1 MAASR
6 SPGRSMGS
14 SARRA
19 ASPRP
24 DLQAHDSAM
33 RAPFHVVARE
43 LTDLLG
49 VRLVA
54 YIAKVS
60 ETRAVHEWGAR
71 GRGPK
76 DGSVAPRLRL
86 ALQVASLIAQRDS
99 PDVAQAWFRASIPS
113 STIARPPGC
122 CARATS
128 LRWDPRSPPP
138 PVPSS
143 SGDEPPGMSADAR
156 QTVW

>member
-6 SPGRSMGS
+6 SAGRS
-14 SARRA
+14 

-33 RAPFHVVARE
+33 RAPFHVVTRE
-43 LTDLLG
+43 LIDILG
-49 VRLVA
+49 ARLVA

-86 ALQVASLIAQRDS
+86 ALQVASLIAQHDS
-99 PDVAQAWFRASIPS
+99 HEVAQAWFQGLNPQLGDRSP
-113 STIARPPGC
+113 ARLLREGDLSEVGPEIVGA
-122 CARATS
+122 ARAF
-128 LRWDPRSPPP
+128 
-138 PVPSS
+138 VI
-143 SGDEPPGMSADAR
+143 GG
-156 QTVW
+156 

>member
-6 SPGRSMGS
+6 SAGRS
-14 SARRA
+14 

-33 RAPFHVVARE
+33 RAPFPVVTRE
-43 LTDLLG
+43 LIDILG
-49 VRLVA
+49 ARLVA

-86 ALQVASLIAQRDS
+86 ALQVASLIAQHDS
-99 PDVAQAWFRASIPS
+99 HEVAQAWFQGLNPQLGDRSP
-113 STIARPPGC
+113 ARLLREGDLSEVGPEIVGA
-122 CARATS
+122 ARAF
-128 LRWDPRSPPP
+128 
-138 PVPSS
+138 VI
-143 SGDEPPGMSADAR
+143 GG
-156 QTVW
+156 

>member
-1 MAASR
+1 
-6 SPGRSMGS
+6 MGS
-14 SARRA
+14 SAGRA

-49 VRLVA
+49 ARLVA

-86 ALQVASLIAQRDS
+86 ALQVASLIAPRRCTAGA
-99 PDVAQAWFRASIPS
+99 PAGV
-113 STIARPPGC
+113 PG
-122 CARATS
+122 RHT
-128 LRWDPRSPPP
+128 PR
-138 PVPSS
+138 
-143 SGDEPPGMSADAR
+143 R
-156 QTVW
+156 H

>member
-6 SPGRSMGS
+6 SAGRS
-14 SARRA
+14 

-33 RAPFHVVARE
+33 RAPFPVVTRE
-43 LTDLLG
+43 LIDILG
-49 VRLVA
+49 ARLVA

-76 DGSVAPRLRL
+76 HGSVAPRLRL
-86 ALQVASLIAQRDS
+86 ALQVASLIAQHDS
-99 PDVAQAWFRASIPS
+99 HEVAQAWFQGLNPQLGDRSP
-113 STIARPPGC
+113 ARLLREGDLSEVGPEIVGA
-122 CARATS
+122 ARAF
-128 LRWDPRSPPP
+128 
-138 PVPSS
+138 VI
-143 SGDEPPGMSADAR
+143 GG
-156 QTVW
+156 

>member
-1 MAASR
+1 MGIREVILMAASR
-6 SPGRSMGS
+6 STGRL
-14 SARRA
+14 

-33 RAPFHVVARE
+33 RAPFAMVIRE
-43 LTDLLG
+43 LIDILG
-49 VRLVA
+49 ARLVA

-86 ALQVASLIAQRDS
+86 ALQVASLIARHDS
-99 PDVAQAWFRASIPS
+99 HEVAQAWFQGLNPQLGDRSP
-113 STIARPPGC
+113 ARLLREGDLSEVGPEIVGA
-122 CARATS
+122 ARAF
-128 LRWDPRSPPP
+128 
-138 PVPSS
+138 VI
-143 SGDEPPGMSADAR
+143 GG
-156 QTVW
+156 